1 MRLSQLRELVREVL
15 HELEEANT
23 TGNAGGSYLTPHA
36 FSRSSSTSSSSRISR
51 SSRDN
56 RATKQAKSIG
66 YSKVKKKKRPYSTKL
81 IDYLN
86 NE

>member
-36 FSRSSSTSSSSRISR
+36 FSRSSG
-51 SSRDN
+51 DN

>member
-1 MRLSQLRELVREVL
+1 MRLSQLRELVKEVL
-15 HELEEANT
+15 QELEEANT
-23 TGNAGGSYLTPHA
+23 TGSAGGSYLTPHA
-36 FSRSSSTSSSSRISR
+36 FSKN
-51 SSRDN
+51 SRDN

>member
-36 FSRSSSTSSSSRISR
+36 FSRSS
-51 SSRDN
+51 RDN
-56 RATKQAKSIG
+56 KATKQAKSIG

>member
-36 FSRSSSTSSSSRISR
+36 FRR